1 VLPLSN
7 TNNKPTKK
15 MKFES
20 YIAKQVTKH
29 TAAGFRSLLASEGF
43 DSKGKHKIFS
53 KITGIQNRP
62 TSVTVE
68 GANGESVTVKTA

>member
-1 VLPLSN
+1 M
-7 TNNKPTKK
+7 K
-15 MKFES
+15 MTFES

-43 DSKGKHKIFS
+43 DCKGKHKIFP

-62 TSVTVE
+62 TSVTIE
-68 GANGESVTVKTA
+68 GANGERFTVKTA

>member
-1 VLPLSN
+1 
-7 TNNKPTKK
+7 

-29 TAAGFRSLLASEGF
+29 TAAGFCSLLASEGF
-43 DSKGKHKIFS
+43 DPKGNHKIFP
-53 KITGIQNRP
+53 KIKSVSNRP
-62 TSVTVE
+62 SSVTVD

>member
-1 VLPLSN
+1 
-7 TNNKPTKK
+7 

-43 DSKGKHKIFS
+43 SKGKHKIFS